1 MPSPAPTMTSPLA
14 ATARRRSSLPA
25 GAFHAHAAE
34 ADRRAFFRVVS
45 HELRTPLNAIIG
57 FSEIIARELYGPLSE
72 PRYRE
77 HAELVRESGL
87 KLLKLVND
95 VLDIARLDSG
105 VADLDPRPENLSAAA
120 EEAMRACNP
129 DAEARGVRIV
139 LTVPDTPPRAL
150 ADARGLAT
158 ILSNLL
164 QNAIAHAPE
173 GSEVEIM
180 VTGDQEGASLQVRD
194 HGQGV
199 DPSDL
204 TRIQRPFEQAENP
217 LVRRTDGAG
226 LGLTIVGLLCK
237 AMGAR
242 LVLRSAKGEGF
253 SATVHLPPVPPPQA
267 V

>member
-1 MPSPAPTMTSPLA
+1 MPSPAPTIPPPLA
-14 ATARRRSSLPA
+14 ATARRRESLPA
-25 GAFHAHAAE
+25 GAFRSHAAE
-34 ADRRAFFRVVS
+34 TDRRSFFRVVS

-105 VADLDPRPENLSAAA
+105 AADLDLRPENLSAAA
-120 EEAMRACNP
+120 EEAVRVSNP

-139 LTVPDTPPRAL
+139 LTVPDTAPRAM

-164 QNAIAHAPE
+164 ENAIAHAPE
-173 GSEVEIM
+173 GSDVEI
-180 VTGDQEGASLQVRD
+180 VVAGDHEGTSVQICD

-204 TRIQRPFEQAENP
+204 GRIQRPFEQVEDP

-237 AMGAR
+237 AMDAR
-242 LVLRSAKGEGF
+242 LVLCSAKGEGF
-253 SATVHLPPVPPPQA
+253 SATVHLPPVPQPQA